1 MKHMAEAI
9 HGDGYAVYASMSSS
23 PTGVWYHWG
32 KSEKGQ
38 PPKLQKLTR
47 FVYVGKWGFEELVWK
62 RGWRYIK
69 GARKVAR
76 AKK

>member
-1 MKHMAEAI
+1 MKHAAEVI
-9 HGDGYAVYASMSSS
+9 RYDDCVIYASVSSS

-32 KSEKGQ
+32 KSENRH

-47 FVYVGKWGFEELVWK
+47 IVYVGKWGFEELVWK
-62 RGWRYIK
+62 RGWRHIK

>member
-1 MKHMAEAI
+1 MKHMAEVI
-9 HGDGYAVYASMSSS
+9 RGDGYAVYASVSSS

-32 KSEKGQ
+32 KSENSQ

-47 FVYVGKWGFEELVWK
+47 FVLYGNLYFEELIWK
-62 RGWRYIK
+62 RGWRYLK
-69 GARKVAR
+69 GARKIAR